1 MKVVDL
7 IRAGWL
13 SNQIGPSRTLERI
26 IENTAYF
33 KEHGYDVN
41 VFTMDLLVKRNFTAS
56 PSNAFKIYCKSKL
69 CNLARHNIFLTR
81 ILIRRSVIR
90 YAKQLIDYYLKQR
103 RKADIVVFHDL
114 FSCFYFLQKN
124 DNKVKTVL
132 FYHNNGAAF
141 DSLLCYYPKLAKSG
155 YLSRLLKMEQYI
167 LQRADKLVFIA
178 DYGRRNF
185 LNLHP
190 AFDFRKTVY
199 FPNGINDLPDNG
211 SEDQN
216 IPFKYRL
223 CCTGTIN
230 ERKGQR
236 LIIEALRQLNQE
248 ILKDIHVSFV
258 GDGFLRN
265 ELERL
270 VVSYGLSG
278 QVSFKGAID
287 NSKIDTYLKQAD
299 IFILM
304 SYEEGLPI
312 SIIEAMRAG
321 LPVISTRVGG
331 IPELVMEKE
340 NGFLLDPDAMQ
351 LADLLQHL
359 EDFDWKALGYRSR
372 QYFIQ
377 KFTFE
382 KMMENY
388 CNMLD
393 SL

>member
-7 IRAGWL
+7 IRASWL
-13 SNQIGPSRTLERI
+13 SNPVGPSRTLERI
-26 IENTAYF
+26 IKNTAYF
-33 KEHGYDVN
+33 KERGYDVN
-41 VFTMDLLVKRNFTAS
+41 VFTMDLLVKRNFTTS
-56 PSNAFKIYCKSKL
+56 PSNNFKIYCKSKL
-69 CNLARHNIFLTR
+69 RNLARHNIFLAR
-81 ILIRRSVIR
+81 ILIRRSEIR
-90 YAKQLIDYYLKQR
+90 YAKQLINYYLKQR

-114 FSCFYFLQKN
+114 FSCFCFLQKN

-141 DSLLCYYPKLAKSG
+141 DSFLYYYPKLAKSE

-167 LQRADKLVFIA
+167 LQRVDKLVFIA

-211 SEDQN
+211 SEEQN

-248 ILKDIHVSFV
+248 ILKDIHVSFI
-258 GDGFLRN
+258 GNGPLRN

-278 QVSFKGAID
+278 QVSFKGAVD
-287 NSKIDTYLKQAD
+287 NSKIDTYLKQSD

-312 SIIEAMRAG
+312 SIIEALRAG
-321 LPVISTRVGG
+321 LPIISTRVGG

-340 NGFLLDPDAMQ
+340 NGFLLDPDVMQ

-359 EDFDWKALGYRSR
+359 KDFDWKALGYKSR
-372 QYFIQ
+372 HYFIQ